1 MKDQDSVGRDTWL
14 GWILEAIRKIRQQKQ
29 RPSVERISHAIRQ
42 HHPFSIDAISE
53 QLEIAVKDGNV
64 LKVFN
69 KGQSSYKDP
78 GGMQNR
84 QLTVVKGSD
93 LSKVIAK
100 AARELNESEGST
112 LKSIEK
118 YIRQSHAV
126 NLSGDVDFRALLR
139 ISIKR
144 AVARGLVTQDGR
156 LFKPVPRAP
165 GLPKESR
172 GLPSSHGGRAL
183 PQPGDAQEF
192 NNVLYASAALPI
204 CSECLGTASRN
215 RQGRAEALSA
225 CAGCGARV
233 HLSCVPGGRGD
244 CLGAQLALG
253 AVWRCEECVVC
264 QACHRPSD
272 Q

>member
-156 LFKPVPRAP
+156 LFKP
-165 GLPKESR
+165 
-172 GLPSSHGGRAL
+172 
-183 PQPGDAQEF
+183 
-192 NNVLYASAALPI
+192 ASAALPI